1 MLVRGRETESKMP
14 PRSCPERWEKVNWKE
29 KTLLGEKT
37 EVWEECVYPTITG
50 DWTPWT
56 PWTPCDEEPQA
67 VYPRCP
73 SGSTSFKQNE
83 NLLNFSIQLCLGRCD
98 FVASKKNLLKSK
110 PRFWNPG
117 CLWAG
122 TLGFG
127 WVHPKVTRRKFL
139 VNVNNSENKVNV
151 YVTSK
156 KVKRKNVRTN
166 ALSGSLWTPH
176 IFFRVYRIDKNSQN
190 EVYTTLIITR
200 ITLKGTKD
208 RSPLASLDGNK
219 ACCSVEKT
227 SYFYF
232 LSQWAPNSEWL
243 RNAIPSFLKGIIV
256 L

>member
-1 MLVRGRETESKMP
+1 MGRKRSGGHCTSEDKIQCRTGPEKRSMKHLSGKGNEQDAGQGKGNRIKDASQVLPRAMRESEL
-14 PRSCPERWEKVNWKE
+14 ERENLAWRENWG
-29 KTLLGEKT
+29 LRRVCLSHNNWGLNSMNSM
-37 EVWEECVYPTITG
+37 WWGATG
-50 DWTPWT
+50 S
-56 PWTPCDEEPQA
+56 

-151 YVTSK
+151 YVTS
-156 KVKRKNVRTN
+156 
-166 ALSGSLWTPH
+166 
-176 IFFRVYRIDKNSQN
+176 
-190 EVYTTLIITR
+190 
-200 ITLKGTKD
+200 
-208 RSPLASLDGNK
+208 
-219 ACCSVEKT
+219 
-227 SYFYF
+227 
-232 LSQWAPNSEWL
+232 
-243 RNAIPSFLKGIIV
+243 
-256 L
+256 